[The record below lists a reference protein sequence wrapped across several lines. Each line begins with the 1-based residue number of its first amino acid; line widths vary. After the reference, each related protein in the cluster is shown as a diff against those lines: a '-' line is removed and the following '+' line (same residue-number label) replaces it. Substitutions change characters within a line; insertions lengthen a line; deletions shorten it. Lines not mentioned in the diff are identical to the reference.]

1 MKTDTWTIEGGV
13 PLRGEVRLSGAKNS
27 ITKLMVASMLTKE
40 PCIFHNVP
48 SIGDSQITRAI
59 CEALGAEFQ
68 ESPPRTLH
76 VQTSRLLSSEVPLA
90 LGTYN
95 RLAIMMVAPLLHRT
109 GQAVIPMAAGGDRI
123 GPRPVN
129 FHLEGYRQLGAH
141 VEVREEAYCIK
152 AEQLYGAEIVLP
164 YPSVTTTENLLLAA
178 TVAKG
183 RTFIRNAAIEPEIM
197 DLVIW
202 LQKMGAI
209 IDYSTDRTFVVEGV
223 QELSGATHDIMPD
236 RIVAASLACAAV
248 VSGGDIF
255 VRGAR
260 QVDMVT
266 FLNTLRRVGG
276 KFTVEADGIRF
287 YRQGALKS
295 IALETN
301 VHPGFMTDWQPPF
314 VLLLTQAEG
323 MSVVHET
330 VFEDRFGYITE
341 LQKMGADIA
350 LYDACLGGAACRFHA
365 SNYRHS
371 CVIKGPMHL
380 RGAHITVPDLRAG
393 FTYLIAALLA
403 EGQSTIEG
411 IRHIERGY
419 ENLEDSLRCLGVQ
432 IGKVPS
438 REGTG

>member
-1 MKTDTWTIEGGV
+1 MQTDTWTVEGGV
-13 PLRGEVRLSGAKNS
+13 PLRGEVQLSGAKNS
-27 ITKLMVASMLTKE
+27 ITKLMVASMLTTE
-40 PCIFHNVP
+40 PCIFHNAP
-48 SIGDSQITRAI
+48 SIGDSQITRTI

-76 VQTSRLLSSEVPLA
+76 IQTSRLLSSEVPLA
-90 LGTYN
+90 LGTSN
-95 RLAIMMVAPLLHRT
+95 RLAIMMVGPLLHRT
-109 GQAVIPMAAGGDRI
+109 GQAIIPMAAGGDRI
-123 GPRPVN
+123 GQRPVN
-129 FHLEGYRQLGAH
+129 FHLEGYRQLGAL
-141 VEVREEAYCIK
+141 VEVREEVYCIK
-152 AEQLYGAEIVLP
+152 ADQLYGAEIVLP

-178 TVAKG
+178 TVAQG

-223 QELSGATHDIMPD
+223 QELSGATHTIMPD

-248 VSGGDIF
+248 ASGGDVF

-266 FLNTLRRVGG
+266 FLNTLRRIGG
-276 KFTVEADGIRF
+276 KFTVETDGIRF
-287 YRQGALKS
+287 YRQGALHS

-330 VFEDRFGYITE
+330 VFEDRFGYVAALHE
-341 LQKMGADIA
+341 MGADIA
-350 LYDACLGGAACRFHA
+350 LYDACLGGAACRFYA
-365 SNYRHS
+365 SNYKHS

-393 FTYLIAALLA
+393 FTYLIAAILA

-432 IGKVPS
+432 IGTVPN
-438 REGTG
+438 